1 MTVEDRQR
9 LCEAWSA
16 NSVGSTTEHVSVVL
30 PSFSLGETVVSH
42 YATRL
47 AALEHRYLLAS
58 LMLHRIETCEMVFL
72 ACQRPDDV
80 VLEYYLALVAPEL
93 RESVRRRL
101 RIVTVDD
108 TSGRAVAA
116 KLLDQPAVLDELR
129 AHLDGRV
136 AMLEPWNV
144 TADEVG
150 LARRLGI
157 PVNGTSPDLWPLGF
171 KSAGRRIF
179 TRAGVPVPLGFEDVR
194 EVGEARAAIERIRTE
209 HPDSAGVVIKHDN
222 SGAGDGNHVIRFD
235 AGPDLAACLAA
246 MPAWFVHDLEDGGVV
261 EELIA
266 GEGFSSPSVQVD
278 ITPYGEVQ
286 VLTTHEQVL
295 GGESGQVYMGCRFPA
310 DPAYAAELARHGEA
324 VGRVLA
330 KEGAVGRFGV
340 DFVAVRSGDAWRIY
354 ALEINLRRGGTTH
367 PFCVLRHLGP
377 GRYDG
382 PTGTWVTHDGTSRVY
397 RSTDN
402 LVDPSW
408 HGLEPAAAI
417 EAVRAAGLDWDQETR
432 TGVVLH
438 MLSGLAIDGRM
449 GLTAVARDDV
459 ESARL
464 FAATQ
469 EAIQQRASRRSPGAH

>member
-1 MTVEDRQR
+1 MSIEDRQR
-9 LCEAWSA
+9 LGEAWSA
-16 NSVGSTTEHVSVVL
+16 NTVGSTTEHVSVVL

-72 ACQRPDDV
+72 ACERPDDV
-80 VLEYYLALVAPEL
+80 VLEYYLSLVAPEL

-101 RIVTVDD
+101 RIVTVED

-116 KLLDQPAVLDELR
+116 KLLDQPAVLDEL
-129 AHLDGRV
+129 HSYLDGRV

-150 LARRLGI
+150 LARKLGI

-179 TRAGVPVPLGFEDVR
+179 ARAGVPVPLGFEDVR
-194 EVGEARAAIERIRTE
+194 DLAEARSAIERIRAE
-209 HPDSAGVVIKHDN
+209 HPEAAGVVIKHDN

-235 AGPDLAACLAA
+235 SVPEVDTDLAAI
-246 MPAWFVHDLEDGGVV
+246 PAWFVHDLEEGGVV

-266 GEGFSSPSVQVD
+266 GDGFSSPSVQVD
-278 ITPYGEVQ
+278 ITPYGDVQ

-310 DPAYAAELARHGEA
+310 DPGYAAELARHGEA

-340 DFVAVRSGDAWRIY
+340 DFVAVRDGSQWRIY

-367 PFCVLRHLGP
+367 PFCVLRHLAP

-382 PTGTWVTHDGTSRVY
+382 PSGTWVAQDGTPRVY

-408 HGLEPAAAI
+408 HGLEPAAVI
-417 EAVRAAGLDWDQETR
+417 EGVRAAGLDWDRETR

-449 GLTAVARDDV
+449 GLTAVGRTDA
-459 ESARL
+459 EAERL
-464 FAATQ
+464 FEATRATVQ
-469 EAIQQRASRRSPGAH
+469 LRASAGAS

>member
-1 MTVEDRQR
+1 MTIEERRR

-42 YATRL
+42 YAKRL

-80 VLEYYLALVAPEL
+80 VLEYYLSLVAPEL

-129 AHLDGRV
+129 THLDGRL

-179 TRAGVPVPLGFEDVR
+179 AQAGVPVPLGFEDVH
-194 EVGEARAAIERIRTE
+194 ELGEARAAIDRIRAE

-222 SGAGDGNHVIRFD
+222 SGAGDGNHVIRFET
-235 AGPDLAACLAA
+235 GPDVAACLAA
-246 MPAWFVHDLEDGGVV
+246 MPAWFVHDLEEGGVV

-286 VLTTHEQVL
+286 VLATHEQVL

-310 DPAYAAELARHGEA
+310 DPGYAAELARHGEA

-330 KEGAVGRFGV
+330 KRGAVGRFGI
-340 DFVAVRSGDAWRIY
+340 DFVAVRDGDGWRIF

-367 PFCVLRHLGP
+367 PFCVLRHLAP

-382 PTGTWVTHDGTSRVY
+382 PTGTWITQDGTTRVY

-408 HGLEPAAAI
+408 QGLEPAAVI
-417 EAVRAAGLDWDQETR
+417 DAVRAAGLDWARETR

-438 MLSGLAIDGRM
+438 MLSGLSIDGRM
-449 GLTAVARDDV
+449 GLTAVARTDA
-459 ESARL
+459 EAERL
-464 FAATQ
+464 FEATRS
-469 EAIQQRASRRSPGAH
+469 AVLVRASAAAS